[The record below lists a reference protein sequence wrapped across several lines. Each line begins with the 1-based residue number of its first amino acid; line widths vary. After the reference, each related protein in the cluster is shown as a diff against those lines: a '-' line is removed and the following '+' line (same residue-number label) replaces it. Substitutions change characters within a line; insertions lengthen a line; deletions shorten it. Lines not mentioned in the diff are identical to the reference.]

1 MTISGSDAGQRATA
15 VERSS
20 SERPAWSPPREAW
33 LPICG
38 VALLFAGHWFYGGLV
53 NDIAMLLGVAAALL
67 LGGALLRPQVRDDLL
82 RLRGLEAPAVLF
94 GLTLL
99 IALWTLTP
107 WTPGGP
113 HPVWAYVGV
122 HPGASTI
129 DKSSTTME
137 IVKLL
142 GLGCFFL
149 VGAATGAR
157 DDRARFALQLTLGL
171 GVAFGLWAF
180 IGSVTGSVYQT
191 QERRLEGHFLNPNTA
206 GTFFAVLLMLAIA
219 ELAGRLK
226 RRRSEKDATATIAA
240 ATAVLTFAIC
250 LLATVSR
257 GAMLAFS
264 GGVLVFL
271 ALQLATGSLK
281 PTRLV
286 LSALAGA
293 AILLLLVLVAGDA
306 LIARFFAAQQD
317 ADLRT
322 AIWKA
327 HWGAFLESPLFG
339 YGLGTAETVNKTLL
353 TVQNYEVLR
362 PIRSILNVYLEWLE
376 NAGIVGAAPMFLC
389 IAALIVGTARRTL
402 RRSRMVRALAALIA
416 IDAIF
421 LIHGA
426 TDFGLE
432 VTSIAAL
439 WSWLLGLQF
448 GLAQGSS
455 RR

>member
-1 MTISGSDAGQRATA
+1 MTAPATDAQRPTK
-15 VERSS
+15 
-20 SERPAWSPPREAW
+20 RPARASTDRAAWSPPREAW
-33 LPICG
+33 LPVCG

-53 NDIAMLLGVAAALL
+53 NDVAMLLGLAAAVLV
-67 LGGALLRPQVRDDLL
+67 GVALLRPEVRDDLL
-82 RLRGLEAPAVLF
+82 RLRGLEAPAILF
-94 GLTLL
+94 GLTILV
-99 IALWTLTP
+99 ALWTLTP

-122 HPGASTI
+122 RPGASTI
-129 DKSSTTME
+129 DKSSTIME
-137 IVKLL
+137 IIKLL

-171 GVAFGLWAF
+171 GVAFGFWAF
-180 IGSVTGSVYQT
+180 IGSVTGTVYQT
-191 QERRLEGHFLNPNTA
+191 QEHRLEGHFLNPNTA
-206 GTFFAVLLMLAIA
+206 GTFFAVLLMLAIP
-219 ELAGRLK
+219 ELGGPLK
-226 RRRSEKDATATIAA
+226 RRRSEKELTAIITSAA
-240 ATAVLTFAIC
+240 VVLTFAIC
-250 LLATVSR
+250 LLDTVSR
-257 GAMLAFS
+257 GAMLAFT
-264 GGVLVFL
+264 GGVLVYM
-271 ALQLATGSLK
+271 AVQLATGGMK

-286 LSALAGA
+286 LTALVGLTV
-293 AILLLLVLVAGDA
+293 LLLLILVAGDA

-317 ADLRT
+317 ADVRT

-339 YGLGTAETVNKTLL
+339 YGLGTAETVNKTLV

-376 NAGIVGAAPMFLC
+376 NAGIIGAAPMFLC
-389 IAALIVGTARRTL
+389 IGALIFATFRKTL
-402 RRSRMVRALAALIA
+402 RRSRMVRALAGLLAV
-416 IDAIF
+416 DAIF

-448 GLAQGSS
+448 SLAQGSS